1 VFFHSASFA
10 DGRGLSIH
18 IRTAER
24 EGTSFIT
31 NAVVLIGDD
40 RLEIQNDG
48 TFYWNNDQ
56 IVDLALHSIKF
67 GDGIMTH
74 STIDGYLPI
83 WDIHTPRGG
92 QIYLQV
98 FDTMVDV
105 KLFNFLHEDVQDGVG
120 LLGDFNTGFLM
131 DRSANMVFDTD
142 EYGLAMQVQPDIDG
156 DLFREEREPRFPT
169 KCSAPDPDAVQRR
182 LEQAWFSL
190 EDATAICEGT
200 EELLE
205 ACIMD
210 LRSFGNRDV
219 ARAYMH
225 MHKMQMAKEELRRL
239 NSNRSEPS
247 APDSQVTES
256 QQAEPQQDAE
266 GEGETLAGE
275 SEPSEQEIPVE
286 ASELAETQ
294 DVEESERQQTIQ
306 DASETQEDEQQQL
319 NQAVEEPQSEAE
331 GSRSEAH
338 KEGGNEQQAEGREVE

>member
-156 DLFREEREPRFPT
+156 DLFREEREPRFPA

-190 EDATAICEGT
+190 EDAKEICEGT

-239 NSNRSEPS
+239 NSSQSEPS
-247 APDSQVTES
+247 APDSQVTETEPR
-256 QQAEPQQDAE
+256 AEPQQDAE
-266 GEGETLAGE
+266 GEGETHTEE
-275 SEPSEQEIPVE
+275 SLPSEQESPVE
-286 ASELAETQ
+286 ASEFAETQ
-294 DVEESERQQTIQ
+294 DVEESERQQTVQ
-306 DASETQEDEQQQL
+306 DTQEDEQQQL
-319 NQAVEEPQSEAE
+319 NQVVEEPQSEAE
-331 GSRSEAH
+331 GNKSETH
-338 KEGGNEQQAEGREVE
+338 EKGGDEQQEAEAREVE